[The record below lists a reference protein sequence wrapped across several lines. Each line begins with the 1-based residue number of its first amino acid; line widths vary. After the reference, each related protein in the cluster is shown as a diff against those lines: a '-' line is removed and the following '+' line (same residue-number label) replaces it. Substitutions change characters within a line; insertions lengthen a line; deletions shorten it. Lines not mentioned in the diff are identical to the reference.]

1 VSLIPVNTARYF
13 VAEGSEIPN
22 TGAMRRTPPILAIAV
37 AATLAGLAVG
47 GPDVDE
53 STSVRPDAGS
63 TTKTAKVAKGNGTVS
78 SALGA
83 TSVGVLAGDSV
94 DMFLVQIANTTTFSA
109 TIATPASFDTQ
120 LFLFRLTPD
129 STGELANA
137 FAMVANDDALANS
150 GWSRITFPSPSNY
163 GPGTYAIAVAPRG
176 VRPFSYSIPSGT
188 GGPGTRTPTQMFT
201 TNLVGAQTP
210 VVTTAPLRTWDG
222 APTGAGPYV
231 IQFTG
236 CTLIPLGIGPDR
248 CGDVFSGSCFE
259 AHTLPA
265 CDDEQCCRTVC
276 SIDPY
281 CCTTSWDAN
290 CANVAQQNCP
300 ACGTTQNTCSGDLNA
315 DGIVNGADLGGVL
328 MNWGQ
333 CN

>member
-1 VSLIPVNTARYF
+1 MILRCT
-13 VAEGSEIPN
+13 
-22 TGAMRRTPPILAIAV
+22 ILAAV
-37 AATLAGLAVG
+37 AAACLVGPALG

-63 TTKTAKVAKGNGTVS
+63 TTKTAKVAKGDGTVN
-78 SALGA
+78 SATGA
-83 TSVGVLAGDSV
+83 TSVGLLAGDSV
-94 DMFLVQIANTTTFSA
+94 DMFLVQITNTTTFSA
-109 TIATPASFDTQ
+109 TIATPVSFDTQ
-120 LFLFRLTPD
+120 LFLFRLTAD
-129 STGELANA
+129 TTGQLANA
-137 FAMVANDDALANS
+137 FAMVANDDVATNS
-150 GWSRITFPSPSNY
+150 GWSRITFPISNF

-176 VRPFSYSIPSGT
+176 VRPYSYSIPSAS

-222 APTGAGPYV
+222 VPSGAGPYV

-236 CTLIPLGIGPDR
+236 CTLIPLGNGPDR
-248 CGDVFSGSCFE
+248 CGDVFSGSCFQ
-259 AHTLPA
+259 AHTVPA
-265 CDDEQCCRTVC
+265 CDDEQCCRIVC

-290 CANVAQQNCP
+290 CANVAQQNCVS
-300 ACGTTQNTCSGDLNA
+300 CGATQPTCPGDVDG

>member
-1 VSLIPVNTARYF
+1 MPSFLNLVAAATA
-13 VAEGSEIPN
+13 A
-22 TGAMRRTPPILAIAV
+22 AL
-37 AATLAGLAVG
+37 ATLALG

-63 TTKTAKVAKGNGTVS
+63 TTKTAKVAKGDGTVS
-78 SALGA
+78 TATGR
-83 TSVGVLAGDSV
+83 TSVGLLAGDSV
-94 DMFLVQIANTTTFSA
+94 DMFLVSIANTSTFSA

-120 LFLFRLTPD
+120 LFLFRLTAD
-129 STGELANA
+129 NTGALANA
-137 FAMVANDDALANS
+137 FAMVANDDASANS
-150 GWSRITFPSPSNY
+150 GWSRITFPVGTNY

-176 VRPFSYSIPSGT
+176 VRPFTYSIPGAT

-222 APTGAGPYV
+222 VPSGAGPYL

-236 CTLIPLGIGPDR
+236 CTLIPLGTGSDR
-248 CGDVFSGSCFE
+248 CGDVFSGSCFQ
-259 AHTLPA
+259 AHAAPA
-265 CDDEQCCRTVC
+265 CDDEQCCRIVC

-300 ACGTTQNTCSGDLNA
+300 SCGATQNTCPGD
-315 DGIVNGADLGGVL
+315 VNGDGVVDGGDLGGVL
-328 MNWGQ
+328 SSWGQ

>member
-1 VSLIPVNTARYF
+1 MNPRLL
-13 VAEGSEIPN
+13 
-22 TGAMRRTPPILAIAV
+22 LA
-37 AATLAGLAVG
+37 AAAASAALAASSAA

-63 TTKTAKVAKGNGTVS
+63 TTKTAKVAKGDGTVN
-78 SALGA
+78 SATGA
-83 TSVGVLAGDSV
+83 TSIGLLAGDSV
-94 DMFLVQIANTTTFSA
+94 DMFLVYIANTSTFSA

-120 LFLFRLTPD
+120 LFLFRLTAD
-129 STGELANA
+129 TSGALTNA
-137 FAMVANDDALANS
+137 FAMTANDDATTNS
-150 GWSRITFPSPSNY
+150 GWSRITVPTPSNF

-176 VRPFSYSIPSGT
+176 VRPFTYSIPGAT

-201 TNLVGAQTP
+201 TNLVGTQTP

-222 APTGAGPYV
+222 AATGAGPYV

-236 CTLIPLGIGPDR
+236 CTLIPLGNGADR
-248 CGDVFSGSCFE
+248 CGDVFSGSCFQ
-259 AHTLPA
+259 AHTAPA
-265 CDDEQCCRTVC
+265 CDDEQCCRVVC
-276 SIDPY
+276 AIDPY

-300 ACGTTQNTCSGDLNA
+300 SCGTTPATCPADLNG
-315 DGIVNGADLGGVL
+315 DGVVNGGDLGGVL
-328 MNWGQ
+328 NAWGQ